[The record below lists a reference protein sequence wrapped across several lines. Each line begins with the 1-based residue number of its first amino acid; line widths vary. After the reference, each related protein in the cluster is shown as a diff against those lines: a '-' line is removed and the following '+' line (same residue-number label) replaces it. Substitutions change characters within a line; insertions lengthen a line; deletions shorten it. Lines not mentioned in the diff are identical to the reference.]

1 VETIQGSAR
10 ITVSVSVWWRGGDYS
25 LVRLARCLCGK

>member
-1 VETIQGSAR
+1 VETIQGSVR

-25 LVRLARCLCGK
+25 LVRLVRRLSGK